1 MVQTKYDLRESLKKA
16 LKAFKT
22 VALSL
27 FYMDYQI
34 DSEIQMEDERAER
47 KAKVSKLKL
56 SFVVLTIATIIWMM
70 TFFTLQKYL
79 FVSISL
85 GILLSAGWLGLLV
98 VVAMKKL
105 SKQ

>member
-1 MVQTKYDLRESLKKA
+1 
-16 LKAFKT
+16 
-22 VALSL
+22 
-27 FYMDYQI
+27 
-34 DSEIQMEDERAER
+34 MEDERAER